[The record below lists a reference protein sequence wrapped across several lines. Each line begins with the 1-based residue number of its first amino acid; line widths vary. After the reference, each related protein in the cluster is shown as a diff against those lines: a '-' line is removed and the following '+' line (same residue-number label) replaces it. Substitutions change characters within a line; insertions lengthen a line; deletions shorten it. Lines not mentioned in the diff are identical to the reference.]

1 MSKRYATQFER
12 GIAESVAESV
22 VHSAQVGEPAE
33 RQCRSRAP
41 LVAELGDRKPDSRGD
56 HGAGGARSSH
66 PAPSPGSRPSVA
78 VFSCSTRALAALRS
92 GPLVLRSLRALL
104 LFWTVF
110 ASYGVG
116 WPVALLLGK
125 ERGAR
130 FFERLHKKNARRL
143 ARGFSRLRGVFI
155 KMGQVLSVTG
165 TFLPPAFGEAL
176 QELQDKVPPRPFPEI
191 QGRLREAFG
200 SDPLA
205 RFGSFEPEPIAAA
218 SLAQVHRAT
227 TRDGVAVAVKVLYP
241 NIERLIAGDLR
252 VLRSVLPVIR
262 LLVPIGRVERMLDQL
277 EAMLARETDYAHER
291 QNMERLRAVFAAR
304 KDVVVPTVIGELT
317 NGGVLSMTFEE
328 GVKITD
334 FEGQRA
340 LGVDTEAVGRL
351 LIECYFEMLLRHRV
365 FHADPHPG
373 NFLVRSGPALV
384 ILDYGAVEE
393 VTPALAEGMKMV
405 VMGVLTKND
414 ELILQ
419 GLEHMGFVA
428 QGGDRELLKDVG
440 REYLKVLAGVKI
452 GDFSRLDRDAI
463 EKLSGFQQVRG
474 RLRAVMKSVEYPDG
488 YFYVE
493 RTLVLLF
500 GLAGH
505 LSPKLGLPGLVL
517 PYAAQ
522 FFGAQ
527 KPQS

>member
-1 MSKRYATQFER
+1 
-12 GIAESVAESV
+12 
-22 VHSAQVGEPAE
+22 
-33 RQCRSRAP
+33 
-41 LVAELGDRKPDSRGD
+41 
-56 HGAGGARSSH
+56 
-66 PAPSPGSRPSVA
+66 
-78 VFSCSTRALAALRS
+78 
-92 GPLVLRSLRALL
+92 
-104 LFWTVF
+104 VF
-110 ASYGVG
+110 ASYAVG
-116 WPVALLLGK
+116 WPLSLLLGK
-125 ERGAR
+125 ARGGR
-130 FFERLHKKNARRL
+130 LLDRLHRRNARRL

-165 TFLPPAFGEAL
+165 TFLPPAYGEAL
-176 QELQDKVPPRPFPEI
+176 QELQDKVPPRPFSEI
-191 QGRLREAFG
+191 EGRLREAFG
-200 SDPLA
+200 DDPLA
-205 RFGSFEPEPIAAA
+205 RFGSFEREAIAAA
-218 SLAQVHRAT
+218 SLAQVHRGT
-227 TRDGVAVAVKVLYP
+227 TRAGLPVAVKVLYP
-241 NIERLIAGDLR
+241 QIERLIAADLR

-262 LLVPIGRVERMLDQL
+262 MLVPIGRVERMLDQL

-291 QNMERLRAVFAAR
+291 QNIQRMRGIFGAR
-304 KDVVVPTVIGELT
+304 KDVVVPVVQDELT
-317 NGGVLSMTFEE
+317 AGGVLTMTFEE
-328 GVKITD
+328 GVKISD

-340 LGVDTEAVGRL
+340 VGIDPEAVGKL
-351 LIECYFEMLLRHRV
+351 LVECYFEMLLKHRV

-373 NFLVRSGPALV
+373 NFLVRPGPALV

-405 VMGVLTKND
+405 VLGALGKND
-414 ELILQ
+414 EQILR

-428 QGGDRELLKDVG
+428 EGGDRELLKKVG
-440 REYLKVLAGVKI
+440 GEYLKVLSGVKI
-452 GDFSRLDRDAI
+452 GDFSRLDREAI

-522 FFGAQ
+522 VFAAGA
-527 KPQS
+527 KPSK